1 MTNANPQGRTASVEG
16 KRRTTHDRNM
26 QRRTWSIEG
35 LNAGAAKD
43 TNMQRQTKNCVK
55 VHAGGRFLRVKTC
68 VQREKHVKIRV
79 KTCVQHEKHV
89 KTE

>member
-16 KRRTTHDRNM
+16 KRQTTHDRNM

-68 VQREKHVKIRV
+68 VQHK
-79 KTCVQHEKHV
+79 KHV
-89 KTE
+89 KTV

>member
-1 MTNANPQGRTASVEG
+1 MDDEHAMTNANTQGRTASVEG

-35 LNAGAAKD
+35 LNGGAAKD

-55 VHAGGRFLRVKTC
+55 VHAA
-68 VQREKHVKIRV
+68 
-79 KTCVQHEKHV
+79 EKHV
-89 KTE
+89 KTV

>member
-1 MTNANPQGRTASVEG
+1 
-16 KRRTTHDRNM
+16 M

-55 VHAGGRFLRVKTC
+55 VHAGGPQAMRGITARRFLRVKTC